1 VSTAR
6 APPIDPA
13 LTSQLNGAI
22 ERKGDAVSYDFIV
35 IGAGHNGLACAAY
48 LARAGARVLVLERGA
63 RVGGGCHT
71 AEATLPGFRHNLCS
85 VVHTHIPLS
94 PVYRDL
100 ELERHGVRYVY
111 PAQLRGTIFPDH
123 RSLVMYRE
131 PERMAAELARYSARD
146 ARTFRQ
152 LVEDYGE
159 FIDSTYL
166 PLMYSPPLP
175 PSLQSAELE
184 KSAEGRTLL
193 QWQASTPVQ
202 LLDELFESEEVRVH
216 FLARM
221 TVLGFAPDQFGQG
234 WICLFRILKAE
245 APICVGGSQQLA
257 EGLRRAFEA
266 AGGAVQTDTEVK
278 RILLRGNRAT
288 GVETADGRRL
298 EAAKAVITN
307 VEPKKSFLRMVGEE
321 HLPAAF
327 AARVRNYHSRGR
339 SLFVLHLALSE
350 PPQYRAGAQN
360 PPVNTAF
367 SQEMFGGSVRDQ
379 VRAYQEIA
387 MGKPPREPMLQIT
400 LPTLFDPSQAPA
412 GRHTAVV
419 WQYAPYAVEPG
430 GPQGWRGLREEYAAH
445 LLELW
450 RSYAPNLTRDK
461 ILGMAIQDPTDTER
475 LNDNLVNG
483 VDVVGD
489 MTPDQMGYFR
499 PFAGWSSYRTP
510 LEGLYMCGGYCHPGG
525 GVHAGAGHNAAGVIA
540 EDYQLR
546 KWWG

>member
-1 VSTAR
+1 MARSSAEVTPVSC
-6 APPIDPA
+6 
-13 LTSQLNGAI
+13 
-22 ERKGDAVSYDFIV
+22 DFII

-48 LARAGARVLVLERGA
+48 LAKAGASVLVLERSA

-71 AEATLPGFRHNLCS
+71 AEATLPGFKHNICS
-85 VVHTHIPLS
+85 VVHTHIPTS

-100 ELERHGVRYVY
+100 ELARHGVQYVY
-111 PAQLRGTIFPDH
+111 PAHLRGTIFPDH
-123 RSLVMYRE
+123 RSIVMYRE
-131 PERMAAELARYSARD
+131 VERTAAELGRFSARD
-146 ARTFRQ
+146 ARTFTQ

-159 FIDSTYL
+159 FIESTYL

-184 KSAEGRTLL
+184 KSEEGRTLL

-202 LLDELFESEEVRVH
+202 LLDELFDSEEVKVH

-257 EGLRRAFEA
+257 HGLRSALEA
-266 AGGAVQTDTEVK
+266 HGGVVRTGVEVK
-278 RILLRGNRAT
+278 RILLSGNKAT
-288 GVETADGRRL
+288 GIETQDGRRI
-298 EAAKAVITN
+298 EARKAVVTN

-321 HLPAAF
+321 SLPPSF
-327 AARVRNYHSRGR
+327 ATRVKNYHSRGR

-360 PPVNTAF
+360 PPVNVAF

-379 VRAYQEIA
+379 VRAYRDIA
-387 MGKPPREPMLQIT
+387 LGKPPREPMLQIT

-430 GPQGWRGLREEYAAH
+430 GPAGWRNLREAYAAH
-445 LLELW
+445 LLDLW
-450 RSYAPNLTRDK
+450 RSYAPNITRDK
-461 ILGMAIQDPTDTER
+461 ILGMTIQDPTDTER

-499 PFAGWSSYRTP
+499 PFAGWSGYRTP
-510 LEGLYMCGGYCHPGG
+510 VEGLYMCGGYCHPGG

-540 EDYQLR
+540 EDFKLR

>member
-1 VSTAR
+1 MT
-6 APPIDPA
+6 
-13 LTSQLNGAI
+13 
-22 ERKGDAVSYDFIV
+22 YDFIV

-48 LARAGARVLVLERGA
+48 LAKAGAKVLVVERSK

-71 AEATLPGFRHNLCS
+71 EEATLPGFKHNLCS

-100 ELERHGVRYVY
+100 DLERNGVRYVY
-111 PAQLRGTIFPDH
+111 PEHLRGTIFPDH
-123 RSLVMYRE
+123 KSLVMHRD

-152 LVEDYGE
+152 LVADYGE

-175 PSLQSAELE
+175 PSMQTAELE
-184 KSAEGRTLL
+184 KSEEGRALM

-202 LLDELFESEEVRVH
+202 LLDELFESEEVKVH

-257 EGLRRAFEA
+257 QGLRRVVEA
-266 AGGAVQTDTEVK
+266 HGGVVQTDMEVK
-278 RILLRGNRAT
+278 RILLRGNKAI
-288 GVETADGRRL
+288 GMEMKDGRRV
-298 EAAKAVITN
+298 EAGKAVVTN

-321 HLPAAF
+321 FLPASF
-327 AARVRNYHSRGR
+327 ATRVKNYHSRGR

-360 PPVNTAF
+360 PPVNVAF
-367 SQEMFGGSVRDQ
+367 SQEMFVASVEDQ

-387 MGKPPREPMLQIT
+387 LGRAPRKEMLQIT

-412 GRHTAVV
+412 GKHTAVV
-419 WQYAPYAVEPG
+419 WQYAPYRLEE
-430 GPQGWRGLREEYAAH
+430 GWPKLRQEYAQQ
-445 LLELW
+445 LLGLW
-450 RSYAPNLTRDK
+450 QSYAPNMTKDK
-461 ILGMAIQDPTDTER
+461 VLAMKIQDPTDTER

-510 LEGLYMCGGYCHPGG
+510 VEGLYMCGGYCHPGG
-525 GVHAGAGHNAAGVIA
+525 GVHAGAGHNAAAVIA
-540 EDYQLR
+540 EDFKLKR
-546 KWWG
+546 WWD

>member
-1 VSTAR
+1 M
-6 APPIDPA
+6 
-13 LTSQLNGAI
+13 
-22 ERKGDAVSYDFIV
+22 SYDFIV
-35 IGAGHNGLACAAY
+35 IGAGHNGLACAGY
-48 LARAGARVLVLERGA
+48 LAKAGAKVLVLERSA
-63 RVGGGCHT
+63 RVGGACHT
-71 AEATLPGFRHNLCS
+71 AEATLPGFKHNICS

-100 ELERHGVRYVY
+100 ELERNGVRYVY
-111 PAQLRGTIFPDH
+111 PDHLRGTIFPDH
-123 RSLVMYRE
+123 RSLVMHRDADK
-131 PERMAAELARYSARD
+131 MAAELGKFSARD

-166 PLMYSPPLP
+166 PLMYSPPLA
-175 PSLQSAELE
+175 PSLQSAPLE
-184 KSAEGRTLL
+184 QSEEGRQLL
-193 QWQASTPVQ
+193 QWQASTPAQ
-202 LLDELFESEEVRVH
+202 LLNELFESEEVKVH

-221 TVLGFAPDQFGQG
+221 TVLGFAPDQYGQG

-257 EGLRRAFEA
+257 QGLRSAVE
-266 AGGAVQTDTEVK
+266 AGGGVVQTDSEVS
-278 RILLRGNRAT
+278 RILLRGNRAI
-288 GVETADGRRL
+288 GVELKAGQRV
-298 EAAKAVITN
+298 EAAKAVVTN

-321 HLPAAF
+321 FLPPSF
-327 AARVRNYHSRGR
+327 ATRVRNYHSRGR

-360 PPVNTAF
+360 PAVNVAF
-367 SQEMFGGSVRDQ
+367 SQEMFGASVQDQ

-387 MGKPPREPMLQIT
+387 LGRAPQKEMLQIT

-419 WQYAPYAVEPG
+419 WQYAPYALAEGWPG
-430 GPQGWRGLREEYAAH
+430 RRNEYAQH
-445 LLELW
+445 LLGLW
-450 RSYAPNLTRDK
+450 QSYAPNMTRDK
-461 ILGMAIQDPTDTER
+461 VLAMQIQDPTDTER

-510 LEGLYMCGGYCHPGG
+510 VEGLYMCGGYCHPGG
-525 GVHAGAGHNAAGVIA
+525 GVHAGAGHNAATVIV
-540 EDYQLR
+540 EDFKLN

>member
-1 VSTAR
+1 M
-6 APPIDPA
+6 
-13 LTSQLNGAI
+13 
-22 ERKGDAVSYDFIV
+22 SYDFII

-48 LARAGARVLVLERGA
+48 LAKAGAKVLVLERSA

-71 AEATLPGFRHNLCS
+71 AEATLPGFKHNICS

-100 ELERHGVRYVY
+100 ELERHGVKYVY
-111 PAQLRGTIFPDH
+111 PEHLRGTIFPDH
-123 RSLVMYRE
+123 RSIVMYRDADG
-131 PERMAAELARYSARD
+131 MATELGKFSARD

-152 LVEDYGE
+152 LYDDYAE
-159 FIDSTYL
+159 FIESTYL

-184 KSAEGRTLL
+184 KSEEGRTLL

-202 LLDELFESEEVRVH
+202 LLGELFESEEVKVH

-257 EGLRRAFEA
+257 QGLRSVLEA
-266 AGGAVQTDTEVK
+266 NAGVVQTDAEVK
-278 RILLRGNRAT
+278 RILLRGNKAI
-288 GVETADGRRL
+288 GIEMKDGRRI

-307 VEPKKSFLRMVGEE
+307 VEPKKSFLGMVGEE
-321 HLPAAF
+321 FLPQSF
-327 AARVRNYHSRGR
+327 ATRVKNYHSRGR

-350 PPQYRAGAQN
+350 PPQYRAGAHN

-367 SQEMFGGSVRDQ
+367 SQEMFGGTVQDQ
-379 VRAYQEIA
+379 VRAYRDIA
-387 MGKPPREPMLQIT
+387 LGMPPRKEMLQIT

-412 GRHTAVV
+412 GKHTAVV
-419 WQYAPYAVEPG
+419 WQYAPYNVEPG
-430 GPQGWRGLREEYAAH
+430 GPEGWRKLREGYAAH
-445 LLELW
+445 LLDLW
-450 RSYAPNLTRDK
+450 RSYAPNITKDK
-461 ILGMAIQDPTDTER
+461 ILAMAIQDPTDTER

-510 LEGLYMCGGYCHPGG
+510 VEGLYMCGGYCHPGG
-525 GVHAGAGHNAAGVIA
+525 GVHAGAGHNAATVIV
-540 EDYQLR
+540 EDFKLK
-546 KWWG
+546 KWWD

>member
-1 VSTAR
+1 MSH
-6 APPIDPA
+6 
-13 LTSQLNGAI
+13 
-22 ERKGDAVSYDFIV
+22 DFIV

-48 LARAGARVLVLERGA
+48 LAKAGAKVLVLERSA

-71 AEATLPGFRHNLCS
+71 AEATLPGFKHNICS

-100 ELERHGVRYVY
+100 ELERHGVKYVY
-111 PAQLRGTIFPDH
+111 PEHLRGTIFPDH
-123 RSLVMYRE
+123 KSIVMVRDVD
-131 PERMAAELARYSARD
+131 RMATELGKFSARD

-152 LVEDYGE
+152 LVEDYAE
-159 FIDSTYL
+159 FIESTYL

-184 KSAEGRTLL
+184 KSEEGRTLL

-202 LLDELFESEEVRVH
+202 LLDELFESEEVKVH

-257 EGLRRAFEA
+257 HGLRSVVEA
-266 AGGAVQTDTEVK
+266 NAGVVQTDMEVK
-278 RILLRGNRAT
+278 RILLRGNKAI
-288 GVETADGRRL
+288 GIELKDGRRV
-298 EAAKAVITN
+298 EAGKAVITN
-307 VEPKKSFLRMVGEE
+307 VEPKKSFLGMVGEE
-321 HLPAAF
+321 LLPPSF
-327 AARVRNYHSRGR
+327 ATRVKNYHSRGR

-350 PPQYRAGAQN
+350 PPQYRAGAHN
-360 PPVNTAF
+360 PPVNVAF
-367 SQEMFGGSVRDQ
+367 SQEMFGGTVQDQ
-379 VRAYQEIA
+379 IRAYREIA
-387 MGKPPREPMLQIT
+387 MGRPPREAMLQIT

-412 GRHTAVV
+412 GKHTTVV
-419 WQYAPYAVEPG
+419 WQYAPYSVEPG
-430 GPQGWRGLREEYAAH
+430 GPEGWKKLREEYAAH
-445 LLELW
+445 LLDLW
-450 RSYAPNLTRDK
+450 RSYAPNMTRDK

-475 LNDNLVNG
+475 HNDNLVNG

-510 LEGLYMCGGYCHPGG
+510 VEGLYMCGGYCHPGG
-525 GVHAGAGHNAAGVIA
+525 GVHAGAGHNAASVIV
-540 EDYQLR
+540 EDFKLK
-546 KWWG
+546 KWWD

>member
-1 VSTAR
+1 MT
-6 APPIDPA
+6 
-13 LTSQLNGAI
+13 
-22 ERKGDAVSYDFIV
+22 YDFIV
-35 IGAGHNGLACAAY
+35 VGAGHNGLACAAY
-48 LARAGARVLVLERGA
+48 LAKTGAKVLVLERSA

-71 AEATLPGFRHNLCS
+71 AEATLPGFKHNICS
-85 VVHTHIPLS
+85 VVHTHIPTS

-100 ELERHGVRYVY
+100 ELERHGVSYVY
-111 PAQLRGTIFPDH
+111 PEHLRGTIFPDH
-123 RSLVMYRE
+123 RSIVMYRE
-131 PERMAAELARYSARD
+131 PDKMAAELGKFSTRD

-159 FIDSTYL
+159 FIESTYL

-175 PSLQSAELE
+175 PSLQTAELE
-184 KSAEGRTLL
+184 KSEEGRTLL

-202 LLDELFESEEVRVH
+202 LLDELFESEEVKVH

-257 EGLRRAFEA
+257 HGLRSAVEA
-266 AGGAVQTDTEVK
+266 HGGIVQTDTEVK
-278 RILLRGNRAT
+278 RILLRGNKAI
-288 GVETADGRRL
+288 GIEMKDGRRV
-298 EAAKAVITN
+298 EAGKAVITN

-321 HLPAAF
+321 FLPPSF

-350 PPQYRAGAQN
+350 PPQYRAGAAN
-360 PPVNTAF
+360 PPVNVAF
-367 SQEMFGGSVRDQ
+367 SQEMFGGTVQDQ
-379 VRAYQEIA
+379 VRAYRDIA
-387 MGKPPREPMLQIT
+387 MGKPPRKEMLQIT
-400 LPTLFDPSQAPA
+400 LPTLFDPTQAPA
-412 GRHTAVV
+412 GKHTTVV
-419 WQYAPYAVEPG
+419 WQYAPYSVEPG
-430 GPQGWRGLREEYAAH
+430 GPEGWRKLRGEYAAH
-445 LLELW
+445 LLDLW
-450 RSYAPNLTRDK
+450 RSYAPNITRDK

-510 LEGLYMCGGYCHPGG
+510 VEGLYMCGGYCHPGG
-525 GVHAGAGHNAAGVIA
+525 GVHAGAGHNAAAVIV
-540 EDYQLR
+540 DDFKLK
-546 KWWG
+546 KWWD